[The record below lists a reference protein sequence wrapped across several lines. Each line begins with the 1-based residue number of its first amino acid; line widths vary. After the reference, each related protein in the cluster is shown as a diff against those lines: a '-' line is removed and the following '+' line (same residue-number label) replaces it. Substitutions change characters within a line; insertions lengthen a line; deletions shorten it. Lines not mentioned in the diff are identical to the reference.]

1 MITNL
6 IAFAMAMTGS
16 QASAAAPAPG
26 VFALE
31 ATSLTGEKAPL
42 SQYAGKT
49 VLFVNVASKCGYTP
63 QYEKLQALYAKY
75 KDRGFVVL
83 GFPSN
88 DFMGQEPGT
97 SKEIATFC
105 KLTYGVTFPLFE
117 KNPVSG
123 AKAQPVYQRL
133 VASAP
138 KEEPGDVKWNFEKF
152 LVDGEGRVVARYRS
166 KVDPMDPTVVA
177 KIESLLGAPK
187 PAK

>member
-6 IAFAMAMTGS
+6 IAFAMAMTGY
-16 QASAAAPAPG
+16 QAAAAPAAG

-49 VLFVNVASKCGYTP
+49 VLFVNVASRCGYTP

-75 KDRGFVVL
+75 KDQGFVVL

-105 KLTYGVTFPLFE
+105 KMTYGVTFPLFE

-138 KEEPGDVKWNFEKF
+138 KEEPGEVKWNFEKF

-177 KIESLLGAPK
+177 KIESLLGPAK